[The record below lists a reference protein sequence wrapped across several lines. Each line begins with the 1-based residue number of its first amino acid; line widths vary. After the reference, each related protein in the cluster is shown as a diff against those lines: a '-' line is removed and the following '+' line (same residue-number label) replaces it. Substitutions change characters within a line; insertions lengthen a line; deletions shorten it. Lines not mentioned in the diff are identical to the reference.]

1 MFQQVGLGFNE
12 NSVGNMFFGGRG
24 FVFVSPAEQEAA
36 SGIGKEIQYK
46 GRKARKRLV
55 IKVAAGVAK
64 DTEMRLRATRLDG
77 NHPGDL

>member
-1 MFQQVGLGFNE
+1 MFQQVGRGFNE
-12 NSVGNMFFGGRG
+12 NSVGNMFFGGRS
-24 FVFVSPAEQEAA
+24 FVFVSPTEQEAA

-55 IKVAAGVAK
+55 IKVAAGVTK
-64 DTEMRLRATRLDG
+64 DTEMRLRATSLDG